1 MHRTWRYTHPRS
13 SVPSW
18 NPTRK
23 LTSNAAL
30 AVICAAG
37 APSAADA
44 QSWRAIPEL
53 APPQAVAPAHA
64 GLGAAAEVR
73 QDFFS
78 ATALETF
85 RAPRRH
91 PLLIPAV
98 GALVGA
104 AGLTGWIFY
113 ECSHVDCIID
123 PVVPAVAG
131 AVVGAAVGG
140 VIELSLCVAGR

>member
-1 MHRTWRYTHPRS
+1 MRTLISTA
-13 SVPSW
+13 V
-18 NPTRK
+18 
-23 LTSNAAL
+23 L
-30 AVICAAG
+30 AVICAAV

-44 QSWRAIPEL
+44 QSRRAVPEL
-53 APPQAVAPAHA
+53 APPQAVAPAQD
-64 GLGAAAEVR
+64 GLGAAADVH

-78 ATALETF
+78 ATALGTF
-85 RAPRRH
+85 RAGRRS
-91 PLLIPAV
+91 PLLLPAV

-113 ECSHVDCIID
+113 ECSRIGDCILD

-140 VIELSLCVAGR
+140 VIELGLRVAGR

>member
-1 MHRTWRYTHPRS
+1 M
-13 SVPSW
+13 
-18 NPTRK
+18 RK
-23 LTSNAAL
+23 LILNAVL

-37 APSAADA
+37 APSAVDA
-44 QSWRAIPEL
+44 QSRWAVPEL
-53 APPQAVAPAHA
+53 APPQAAAPAQA
-64 GLGAAAEVR
+64 GLGAAAEVQ

-78 ATALETF
+78 ATARGTF

-104 AGLTGWIFY
+104 AGLTGWIVY
-113 ECSHVDCIID
+113 ECSRMGDCIFD

-131 AVVGAAVGG
+131 AVAGAAVGG
-140 VIELSLCVAGR
+140 VIELSLRAAGR

>member
-1 MHRTWRYTHPRS
+1 M
-13 SVPSW
+13 
-18 NPTRK
+18 RK
-23 LTSNAAL
+23 LISNAVL

-44 QSWRAIPEL
+44 QSRRAVSEL
-53 APPQAVAPAHA
+53 APPQAVAPAQV
-64 GLGAAAEVR
+64 GLGAAAQVH

-85 RAPRRH
+85 RAERRS
-91 PLLIPAV
+91 PLLLPAV

-104 AGLTGWIFY
+104 AGLTGLIFY
-113 ECSHVDCIID
+113 ECSRVGDCIVD

-131 AVVGAAVGG
+131 AVAGAAVGG
-140 VIELSLCVAGR
+140 VIELGLRVAGR

>member
-1 MHRTWRYTHPRS
+1 M
-13 SVPSW
+13 
-18 NPTRK
+18 RK
-23 LTSNAAL
+23 LISNAVL
-30 AVICAAG
+30 AVVYAAG

-44 QSWRAIPEL
+44 QARRAVPEL
-53 APPQAVAPAHA
+53 APPQAAAPARV
-64 GLGAAAEVR
+64 GLGAASEVH

-78 ATALETF
+78 AAALGTF
-85 RAPRRH
+85 RAERRS
-91 PLLIPAV
+91 PLLFPAV

-113 ECSHVDCIID
+113 ECSQIDCIID

-140 VIELSLCVAGR
+140 VIELGLRVAGR

>member
-1 MHRTWRYTHPRS
+1 M
-13 SVPSW
+13 
-18 NPTRK
+18 RK
-23 LTSNAAL
+23 LILNAVL

-44 QSWRAIPEL
+44 QARRAVPEL
-53 APPQAVAPAHA
+53 APPKAAAPAQTA
-64 GLGAAAEVR
+64 LGAAAEVHS
-73 QDFFS
+73 DFFS
-78 ATALETF
+78 ATALGTF
-85 RAPRRH
+85 RAGRRS

-113 ECSHVDCIID
+113 ECSRMDCILD

-131 AVVGAAVGG
+131 AVAGAVVGG
-140 VIELSLCVAGR
+140 VIELGLRVAGR